1 MKFKSIFILFLII
14 HNIGYANDS
23 TRYITIY
30 NYIAIVKAYH
40 PVIQQANLLIDKA
53 KAEKTIANAGFDPQF
68 YISADQKTFN
78 GKNYFNIIQPE
89 LKIPTW
95 YGVEIKTGVED
106 NLGSLLSPERTKEKS
121 SYLGLSVPLA
131 KNLLMDKRRA
141 ALKQA
146 IIFKTQS
153 ESEKA
158 IVINDLLYDAYSTY
172 WDWVKKY
179 EIYNILS
186 DVVKVNEQRFNLSKN
201 GYLQGDRPAIDTIE
215 ALAQWQSFQ
224 MLKAEAWVN
233 FQNAGLELSNFLW
246 TSKLEPF
253 FIDSNFF
260 PDSSWGKVNII
271 EADLPVLETI
281 LLNAAVSH
289 PKLKVYENKLQILE
303 LEKRLKFQELLPTVN
318 FKYNILNSGYN
329 VFNDASTS
337 FYKNNYKFGFDIGL
351 PLRLSQGRGGYQA
364 AKIKITDTELDQMQL
379 KLSINNKII
388 QYYNEL
394 VTIQQQ
400 VKTAQAML
408 LNYERLYYGESTR
421 FNIGESSLFLINARE
436 NKVLETKQKLI
447 EYKTKYFKGYQGVL
461 WAAGLIKN

>member
-1 MKFKSIFILFLII
+1 MKLKSVFILFILFQ
-14 HNIGYANDS
+14 NVGFANDT
-23 TRYITIY
+23 TRYFAIDSY
-30 NYIAIVKAYH
+30 LAIVKAYH
-40 PVIQQANLLIDKA
+40 PVIQQANLLLDKA
-53 KAEKTIANAGFDPQF
+53 KAEQTIAKAGFDPQF
-68 YISADQKTFN
+68 YITADQKTFN
-78 GKNYFNIIQPE
+78 GKNYYNIIQPE

-131 KNLLMDKRRA
+131 KNLVMDKRRA
-141 ALKQA
+141 TLKQA
-146 IIFKTQS
+146 NIFKTQS

-158 IVINDLLYDAYSTY
+158 IVVNDLLYDAYSTY
-172 WDWVKKY
+172 WEWVKKY
-179 EIYNILS
+179 EIYNVLS

-224 MLKAEAWVN
+224 MLKNEAWVN

-246 TSKLEPF
+246 TPQNEPF

-260 PDSSWGKVNII
+260 PDSSWRKVNII

-289 PKLKVYENKLQILE
+289 PKLKIYEYKLQILE

-318 FKYNILNSGYN
+318 LRYNILNSGYN
-329 VFNDASTS
+329 VFTDASTA
-337 FYKNNYKFGFDIGL
+337 FYKNNYKFGFDIGI
-351 PLRLSQGRGGYQA
+351 PLRLSQGRGGFQA
-364 AKIKITDTELDQMQL
+364 AKIKITDTQLDQIQL
-379 KLSINNKII
+379 KLSINNKIR

-394 VTIQQQ
+394 VTTQQQ

-408 LNYERLYYGESTR
+408 QNYDRLYYGESTR
-421 FNIGESSLFLINARE
+421 FNNGESSLFLINARE

-447 EYKTKYFKGYQGVL
+447 EYKTKYFKSYQGVM